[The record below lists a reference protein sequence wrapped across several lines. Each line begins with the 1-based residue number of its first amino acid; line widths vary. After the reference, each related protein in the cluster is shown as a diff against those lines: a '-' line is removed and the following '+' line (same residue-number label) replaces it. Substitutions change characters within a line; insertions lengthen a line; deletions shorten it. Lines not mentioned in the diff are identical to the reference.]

1 MRRLLALAPLA
12 ALAAVAG
19 AAAAPNATQAVRC
32 DSHLFWVKVD
42 PLTRSA
48 GVFKPLTIP
57 LDRNGH
63 VTMVGAVLRPLA
75 RIDPSGASLTA
86 ACRRV
91 AAPRGRRNTALM
103 TTPYPLKVGN
113 VLFCHGPPE
122 LEITLTLERTAKL
135 TRLVIDRGRR
145 RLISVVSARKG
156 SGLSFDIANCSR
168 EEQQRGA

>member
-1 MRRLLALAPLA
+1 MKRLGAIALVAGLAV
-12 ALAAVAG
+12 VAG
-19 AAAAPNATQAVRC
+19 AAAAPNSTQAVRC

-42 PLTRSA
+42 PLTRSIS
-48 GVFKPLTIP
+48 VFKPLTVP

-75 RIDPSGASLTA
+75 RIDPSGASLA
-86 ACRRV
+86 GSCRRV
-91 AAPRGRRNTALM
+91 AVPRGRHDTALL

-122 LEITLTLERTAKL
+122 LEITLTLERTAKV

-145 RLISVVSARKG
+145 RLVRVVSAQKG
-156 SGLSFDIANCSR
+156 SGLSFDIVNCSR